1 MKSLSRQRLL
11 LIACGLLVGLLIVDR
26 LLFGPA
32 LAHWRARSS
41 EIAALESKLQ
51 IGRGVIASRER
62 TEAAWQRLR
71 EGALPRDPSAAEQR
85 LLSSL
90 EAWARAE
97 GVELTGLRPRW
108 RKTNATD
115 ASLLECRLDATGSFP
130 AVVRLLGTLEK
141 SPLALRVESIELTS
155 RDDAGQRLSLALSV
169 TGLRFSP
176 LEARP

>member
-11 LIACGLLVGLLIVDR
+11 LISCGLLVGLLIFDR
-26 LLFGPA
+26 LLLGPA
-32 LAHWRARSS
+32 LAHWRTRSS
-41 EIAALESKLQ
+41 EIVTLERTLQ
-51 IGRGVIASRER
+51 TGRGVVESRER
-62 TEAAWQRLR
+62 TEAAWHRLR
-71 EGALPRDPSAAEQR
+71 EGALPRDPSTAEQR

-90 EAWARAE
+90 ETWARAE

-108 RKTNATD
+108 RKASATD
-115 ASLLECRLDATGSFP
+115 ASLLECRLDASGSFP
-130 AVVRLLGTLEK
+130 ALVRLLGELEK

-155 RDDAGQRLSLALSV
+155 RDDSGQRLSLALSV

>member
-1 MKSLSRQRLL
+1 MKSLPRQRLL
-11 LIACGLLVGLLIVDR
+11 LIASGLLVGLLILDR
-26 LLFGPA
+26 LVVGPA

-41 EIAALESKLQ
+41 ELATLERTLQ
-51 IGRGVIASRER
+51 AGRAVVESRER
-62 TEAAWQRLR
+62 TESSWRHLR
-71 EGALPRDPSAAEQR
+71 EGALPRDPSLAEQR

-90 EAWARAE
+90 EAWARTE

-108 RKTNATD
+108 RKATATD
-115 ASLLECRLDATGSFP
+115 ASLLECRLDATGSFS
-130 AVVRLLGTLEK
+130 ALVRLLGELEK

-155 RDDAGQRLSLALSV
+155 RDESGQRLSLALSV